1 MAPIN
6 RGTLWITLVAA
17 AGYCRKREEEVGGIS
32 KSEIPVEFFRGNI
45 LLAKHA
51 LQIYGKFCSGA
62 LCQQKGQEKAH
73 KT

>member
-1 MAPIN
+1 LQEKRR
-6 RGTLWITLVAA
+6 RGGW
-17 AGYCRKREEEVGGIS
+17 GIS
-32 KSEIPVEFFRGNI
+32 KSEIPVEFFRANI